1 MTLHPE
7 LTEAMVEMELTGTWI
22 KHPYVNQLYFGEM
35 MDEQCN
41 QTFERKGA
49 AVASALE
56 RGMWHEFIILHER
69 PWRLHALVE
78 IMDRVPD
85 ADYWKLVL
93 MAWVDAETPWR
104 NLATWED
111 LWQSGRA
118 GRAKQKLPKSALDDD
133 GMVRVYRGQARSEL
147 SGLSWTLSRKRA
159 EWFAL
164 RFVPEGSV
172 GYLFE
177 GTVAQAE
184 VLAYLEDRNEEEIV
198 TMLVNVERVTE
209 LEPTDP

>member
-1 MTLHPE
+1 MTLLPE
-7 LTEAMVEMELTGTWI
+7 LAEAMVEMELTGTWI
-22 KHPYVNQLYFGEM
+22 KHPFVNQLYFGPM
-35 MDEQCN
+35 QDEHCN
-41 QTFERKGA
+41 QTFEVKKG

-56 RGMWHEFIILHER
+56 GGRWREFIILHER

-104 NLATWED
+104 NLPTWED
-111 LWQSGRA
+111 LWQSERP
-118 GRAKQKLPKSALDDD
+118 GRAKQKLPESALDGD
-133 GMVRVYRGQARSEL
+133 GMVRVYRGQDRSEM
-147 SGLSWTLSRKRA
+147 SGLSWTLDRGRA

-164 RFVPEGSV
+164 RFAHEGSV

-177 GTVAQAE
+177 GTVEQAD
-184 VLAYLEDRNEEEIV
+184 VLAYLDDRNEEEIV
-198 TMLVNVERVTE
+198 ALWVNVEHITE